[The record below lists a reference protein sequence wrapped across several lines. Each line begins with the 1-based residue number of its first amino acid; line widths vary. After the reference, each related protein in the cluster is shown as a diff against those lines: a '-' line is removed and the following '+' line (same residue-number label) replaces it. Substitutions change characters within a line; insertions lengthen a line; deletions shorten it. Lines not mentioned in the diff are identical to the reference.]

1 TAAQAWEKKKLHA
14 EELAV
19 IIPIPEAVLAD
30 TNYDIWAEVKP
41 RIVEAMGRRVDE
53 AILFGTGKPS
63 TWHKGIVQ
71 TAAEAGTTVTATSDL
86 FADIMGP
93 GGLIAKVEDNG
104 DLPTRIL
111 SAISMRSRL
120 RALTDQVGHP
130 LFMHSMQGAAQYD
143 LDGIH
148 LDFPM
153 NGAWDDSEALMIAGD
168 FSQLVYSIRQDVTYK
183 VLTEA
188 TIVDPTTR
196 EVVYSLA
203 QQDMVALRAVMR
215 MGWEIPNPVSAY
227 RSDLQSYSPFAVY
240 VPED

>member
-1 TAAQAWEKKKLHA
+1 MEPPPLFAFRSVQVVDIVRQG
-14 EELAV
+14 LAV
-19 IIPIPEAVLAD
+19 VEGLGEGKG
-30 TNYDIWAEVKP
+30 EV
-41 RIVEAMGRRVDE
+41 G
-53 AILFGTGKPS
+53 
-63 TWHKGIVQ
+63 
-71 TAAEAGTTVTATSDL
+71 
-86 FADIMGP
+86 
-93 GGLIAKVEDNG
+93 
-104 DLPTRIL
+104 
-111 SAISMRSRL
+111 L
-120 RALTDQVGHP
+120 RALVDVIERAVLGEGQAVGAGDAEEAAVGGAHRQDDAA
-130 LFMHSMQGAAQYD
+130 SAARGAAQYD

-240 VPED
+240 VPGD

>member
-1 TAAQAWEKKKLHA
+1 
-14 EELAV
+14 
-19 IIPIPEAVLAD
+19 
-30 TNYDIWAEVKP
+30 
-41 RIVEAMGRRVDE
+41 
-53 AILFGTGKPS
+53 
-63 TWHKGIVQ
+63 
-71 TAAEAGTTVTATSDL
+71 
-86 FADIMGP
+86 
-93 GGLIAKVEDNG
+93 
-104 DLPTRIL
+104 
-111 SAISMRSRL
+111 MRSRL

-215 MGWEIPNPVSAY
+215 MGWEIHLPRFPADGRELPEVCAAGGFVSRPADH
-227 RSDLQSYSPFAVY
+227 RTL
-240 VPED
+240 

>member
-1 TAAQAWEKKKLHA
+1 MVW
-14 EELAV
+14 
-19 IIPIPEAVLAD
+19 
-30 TNYDIWAEVKP
+30 NRP
-41 RIVEAMGRRVDE
+41 RCL
-53 AILFGTGKPS
+53 LFGQCRLLILK
-63 TWHKGIVQ
+63 
-71 TAAEAGTTVTATSDL
+71 AG
-86 FADIMGP
+86 
-93 GGLIAKVEDNG
+93 
-104 DLPTRIL
+104 
-111 SAISMRSRL
+111 SRKWL
-120 RALTDQVGHP
+120 GHP

-240 VPED
+240 VPGD

>member
-1 TAAQAWEKKKLHA
+1 
-14 EELAV
+14 
-19 IIPIPEAVLAD
+19 
-30 TNYDIWAEVKP
+30 
-41 RIVEAMGRRVDE
+41 
-53 AILFGTGKPS
+53 
-63 TWHKGIVQ
+63 
-71 TAAEAGTTVTATSDL
+71 
-86 FADIMGP
+86 
-93 GGLIAKVEDNG
+93 
-104 DLPTRIL
+104 
-111 SAISMRSRL
+111 
-120 RALTDQVGHP
+120 
-130 LFMHSMQGAAQYD
+130 MHSMQGAAQYD

-240 VPED
+240 IPE